1 MFFVAL
7 KELDQ
12 VVLRSMGKY
21 SRPRRQGRPALWL
34 PGVITKAVEDGR
46 EELLLAWRKK
56 NAARLKVWSNY
67 QEFCQ
72 LNDFALNDKAAV
84 LAILASWRVS
94 PLARTSIRTSFRH
107 LKSMFFAH
115 ARGENVATPSIS
127 DLYKISGVDAARQI
141 RRHAID
147 VSIDVLEDFICNA
160 PRGRLRTVCAFL
172 TLSGLRT
179 CDFEALRLQAHP
191 QVHVASSKFSVDVDV
206 AKNRQDPESR
216 TQLRITSK
224 MAPDLWRDRLVDIL
238 LRDRDLLEF
247 RKEDTRDLGAFFAA
261 CGMPD
266 SGDRQVTS
274 YTLRRNFC
282 HRAIRYCTNED
293 GSVDWEKAISF
304 TLHKSVASLKA
315 SYAKRITDEPSDD
328 SSEEGEE

>member
-1 MFFVAL
+1 VPQFCGCRCTSAEKKYTGVFFVAL
-7 KELDQ
+7 IELDQ

-56 NAARLKVWSNY
+56 NAARLKVWGNY

-115 ARGENVATPSIS
+115 ARGENVATPSIN

-247 RKEDTRDLGAFFAA
+247 RRIQGTLEPFSQLAA
-261 CGMPD
+261 CRTLVIVRSLRIPCD
-266 SGDRQVTS
+266 AIFVIVRYVTAQ
-274 YTLRRNFC
+274 TK
-282 HRAIRYCTNED
+282 T
-293 GSVDWEKAISF
+293 
-304 TLHKSVASLKA
+304 VASTGRRPSA
-315 SYAKRITDEPSDD
+315 SPCIRA
-328 SSEEGEE
+328 